1 MVKALIF
8 DVDGTIAETEELH
21 RMSFNE
27 SFKEFNLNWFWDK
40 PIYKRLINIGGGKE
54 RIEHYIRRAWPEML
68 EYKNLNKYIN
78 SIHKVK
84 SEIYEDYINES
95 KVEFRPGVFRLME
108 ELKKIIRVLGKKL
121 EGCPHDRII
130 VLDGATGQNAHSQM
144 DEFSKAIDI
153 SGVIVTKLDGSAKG
167 GIVVSLADRFGL
179 PIHSVGVGERLEDL
193 DRFDAKEY
201 SRAIVG
207 LDNN

>member
-1 MVKALIF
+1 MEIVVGENGSDPASLAYKSLTKAIEEKVDVLIIDTAGRLQVK
-8 DVDGTIAETEELH
+8 
-21 RMSFNE
+21 NE
-27 SFKEFNLNWFWDK
+27 
-40 PIYKRLINIGGGKE
+40 
-54 RIEHYIRRAWPEML
+54 
-68 EYKNLNKYIN
+68 
-78 SIHKVK
+78 
-84 SEIYEDYINES
+84 
-95 KVEFRPGVFRLME
+95 LME

-167 GIVVSLADRFGL
+167 GIVVSLAERFGL